1 MMKNIILLTA
11 TILLFTGCTWT
22 FVGNERSD
30 DIKLKTDPAKFT
42 LTVINHT
49 DSAMK
54 WEQTWAMTG
63 PDSGIVAAGETV
75 ALSSNETGGD
85 VITITPVPPKSV
97 KKPNPQNG
105 KFQMTYGWDGHIA
118 RVYADN
124 VKNVG
129 SPTKDVH
136 YPGCNWIYA
145 TKWLKPSGVQ
155 TNASNTVTF
164 TTKPFSE

>member
-1 MMKNIILLTA
+1 MKNIILLMATA
-11 TILLFTGCTWT
+11 LLFAGCTK
-22 FVGNERSD
+22 SD
-30 DIKLKTDPAKFT
+30 NNNVKTDPAKFT

-49 DSAMK
+49 DSDMK

-63 PDSGIVAAGETV
+63 PDSGIVAAGATV

-85 VITITPVPPKSV
+85 SITITPVPPKTVES
-97 KKPNPQNG
+97 PNPQNG

-124 VKNVG
+124 IKNNG
-129 SPTKDVH
+129 SPTKGVH
-136 YPGCNWIYA
+136 YDGCNWIYA
-145 TKWLKPSGVQ
+145 TEWLKPSGVQ

-164 TTKPFSE
+164 TTKPFSKSS